1 MSMEDLKSLLYSL
14 SIVETEFDVRG
25 AGVRVQYY
33 GDDTIYNEWI
43 PARARI
49 LGEGL
54 LDPGFGSGPVLYT
67 RLDRVEV
74 CLDDWS
80 AEYGDKGCQAF
91 SGLKA
96 MLPSDSSLNLG
107 DGAIGWIRG

>member
-1 MSMEDLKSLLYSL
+1 MNVEDLKSLLYSL
-14 SIVETEFDVRG
+14 STVEAEFDVRG
-25 AGVRVQYY
+25 AGVRVKYE

-80 AEYGDKGCQAF
+80 AEYGDRAYLAF

-96 MLPSDSSLNLG
+96 MLPGELSLILG
-107 DGAIGWIRG
+107 DRTIGWIRG